1 MATKVFSK
9 ALMASESVQSYVGST
24 RFMADDEYAEV
35 MDGAF
40 VVLGDLDLDGVYS
53 AESVDY
59 NVYKSTAPAATTD
72 KVVVIDIAGVSEGVI
87 AGNTY
92 KIGVKLVDLKAAP
105 GFAVRFRRLAVGDK
119 FWLGEGC
126 FASAVGENGYA
137 ALTANDVTLTP
148 AASQPG
154 SGFAVKIQ
162 ASKDLTVGQMVA
174 KNADGSTY
182 EQLYLCEVVQL

>member
-9 ALMASESVQSYVGST
+9 GLMASEDIQSYVGST
-24 RFMADDEYAEV
+24 KFMADDAYAQV

-40 VVLGDLDLDGVYS
+40 VVLGDLCTDGIYS
-53 AESVDY
+53 ADSIDY
-59 NVYKSTAPAATTD
+59 NVYQSTAPTATTD
-72 KVVVIDIAGVSEGVI
+72 KVVVIDIAGISEGVI

-92 KIGVKLVDLKAAP
+92 KIGVKLVDLQAQP
-105 GFAVRFRRLAVGDK
+105 GFAVRFRRLALGDK

-137 ALTANDVTLTP
+137 TLTANDVTLTP
-148 AASQPG
+148 AASVPG

-162 ASKDLTVGQMVA
+162 ATKDLTVGQTVA